1 MAKEING
8 LDKEVMAVM
17 SNSEVPTIKFSEV
30 CTLVQKMEDT
40 LDIIANEE
48 QYDGFNAALDMV
60 KEFFVGDWHVDTETG
75 EIVTTLMGKETSRMS
90 EIKFKNGS
98 YIKFPE
104 ADGVKPNAEIV
115 ETELFYPWEVD

>member
-1 MAKEING
+1 MNKIEG
-8 LDKEVMAVM
+8 LDKEAIVVM

-30 CTLVQKMEDT
+30 CNLVQKMEDT

-48 QYDGFNAALDMV
+48 QYDGFNAALDIV
-60 KEFFVGDWHVDTETG
+60 KEFFFGSWNIDHETG
-75 EIVTTLMGKETSRMS
+75 EIVTTMMGKETSRMP

-104 ADGVKPNAEIV
+104 ADGTKPNV
-115 ETELFYPWEVD
+115 LFEYLVPEEVD

>member
-1 MAKEING
+1 MNKIER
-8 LDKEVMAVM
+8 LDKETMAVM

-48 QYDGFNAALDMV
+48 QYDGFNAALDIV
-60 KEFFVGDWHVDTETG
+60 KEFFMGTWNIDHETG
-75 EIVTTLMGKETSRMS
+75 EIVTTMMGKETSRMS

-104 ADGVKPNAEIV
+104 ADGVKPNV
-115 ETELFYPWEVD
+115 LFEYLVPEEVD